1 MSRATR
7 VTRREITW
15 PAALRQEN
23 LWPALLR
30 ATGFASILK
39 GYLEKEVVFLLLE
52 SSQYSCEV
60 RNPLIDRAEYIEKVH
75 PLPDA
80 LIGYGT
86 SSRADLTNLMT

>member
-7 VTRREITW
+7 VIQREITW
-15 PAALRQEN
+15 PAALRQEK
-23 LWPALLR
+23 LWLAVMR
-30 ATGFASILK
+30 TTVFASILK